1 MSTTEMNPRS
11 ASLMEASRE
20 LISVSRLVNPDLPDA
35 FRRGQV
41 YFALPHFTGPT
52 DHFECFDLVSE
63 VCAQEGIK

>member
-1 MSTTEMNPRS
+1 MSTTEMNHRT

-35 FRRGQV
+35 FCRGQV
-41 YFALPHFTGPT
+41 YSALLHFTGPA
-52 DHFECFDLVSE
+52 DRFECFDLVSE